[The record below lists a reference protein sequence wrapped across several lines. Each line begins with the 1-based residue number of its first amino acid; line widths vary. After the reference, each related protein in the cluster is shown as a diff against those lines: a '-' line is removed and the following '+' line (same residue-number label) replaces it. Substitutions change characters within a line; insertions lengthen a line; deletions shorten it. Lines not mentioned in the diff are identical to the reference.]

1 MTEKLPVNA
10 FDFILVGVLAFGVFR
25 GRKHGMSEELLR
37 VLKWLAILVACA
49 LLYQPIGEFFSTT
62 TSVFDML
69 SCYLMGYATVA
80 LLVLGFFAL
89 MKKMLGGKLLGSDIF
104 GGAEYYLGMAAGLVR
119 FAAISLVALALLN
132 ARYYSPDQVKAEEN
146 FQNDVY
152 GSNFFPTLHT
162 VQAFALEKSLTGSW
176 IKGNLAFL
184 LIKPT
189 APQDKTI
196 KQKDYELPK

>member
-1 MTEKLPVNA
+1 MDKMPFNA
-10 FDFILVGVLAFGVFR
+10 FDFILVGVLVFGIYR
-25 GRKHGMSEELLR
+25 GRKHGMSEELLL
-37 VLKWLAILVACA
+37 VLKWITILVACA

-62 TSVFDML
+62 TNVFDML
-69 SCYLMGYATVA
+69 SCYLMAYAAIAMVVLA
-80 LLVLGFFAL
+80 LFAG
-89 MKKMLGGKLLGSDIF
+89 MKKLLGGKLLGSDIF
-104 GGAEYYLGMAAGLVR
+104 GPAEYYLGMAAGLVR
-119 FAAISLVALALLN
+119 FSAISLVALALLN
-132 ARYYSPDQVKAEEN
+132 ARYYSPEQVKAEEN

-152 GSNFFPTLHT
+152 GSNFFPTLYT

-196 KQKDYELPK
+196 KQKDYEMPK